1 MSGMTVGLLK
11 QILIKHNVSDD
22 DVIEFHFTETPIG
35 CREIEFD
42 QIYKREFGILMDFIP
57 TKLEEN
63 DDQEENLDDDYD
75 PTPQYLWDDTGGEP
89 PISADERHRE
99 AWEEKQ
105 RLKGRR

>member
-1 MSGMTVGLLK
+1 MISGMT
-11 QILIKHNVSDD
+11 
-22 DVIEFHFTETPIG
+22 
-35 CREIEFD
+35 
-42 QIYKREFGILMDFIP
+42 
-57 TKLEEN
+57 

-89 PISADERHRE
+89 PISADERDRE